1 VIATRPISL
10 ASLHPR
16 STISLGPTS
25 SGQPLL
31 IVTTTFALRDDGSN
45 WAELQGGQVALGGG
59 GGWRHQKCRHCV
71 ILHISTS
78 KLSQVLCRLFFCNRK
93 QVTVDE
99 AYVYGQQVMGRA
111 DRRLGKLIVGSPE
124 DRRFRAF
131 FGVSAEVSVE
141 AWRMMADHGWLPPKP
156 NFRHF
161 LWALAFMRTYP
172 PNDSALS

>member
-1 VIATRPISL
+1 
-10 ASLHPR
+10 
-16 STISLGPTS
+16 
-25 SGQPLL
+25 
-31 IVTTTFALRDDGSN
+31 
-45 WAELQGGQVALGGG
+45 
-59 GGWRHQKCRHCV
+59 
-71 ILHISTS
+71 
-78 KLSQVLCRLFFCNRK
+78 
-93 QVTVDE
+93 VTVDE